1 MYESLHSGLNLELAL
16 FSTFVEDNGKE
27 RHIVITWTGPENV
40 DVQPGQQVP
49 WQGKNEFQVRIPF
62 HPGVE
67 GLNTVHIDMHGSSTA
82 AFDMGDEIAAWFTKY
97 LGFETRMAYLGNN
110 SRPVLG
116 SGAPNSNL
124 AVRKRLPSALYSLR
138 QLLPPILRP
147 KAERISFCDIAQF
160 LVVTAESNAELTR
173 RLREDPSADP
183 SVKMDVT
190 KFRPNIV
197 LSGSPSAFDEDYWA
211 ELAFQNRCGNI
222 RMAVTL
228 NCWRC
233 QSIVVDYNT
242 GKPATDAS
250 GLAWKKLS
258 RDRRVDKGWKYNP
271 VFGRYGFCA
280 ASETGKEIRVGD
292 EVLVTRRAQEV
303 SVFGMLCSSPPSPLL
318 LWRWKFA
325 IDSFIGLR
333 C

>member
-1 MYESLHSGLNLELAL
+1 
-16 FSTFVEDNGKE
+16 
-27 RHIVITWTGPENV
+27 
-40 DVQPGQQVP
+40 
-49 WQGKNEFQVRIPF
+49 
-62 HPGVE
+62 
-67 GLNTVHIDMHGSSTA
+67 MHGATTT

-116 SGAPNSNL
+116 SGAPNSDL
-124 AVRKRLPSALYSLR
+124 AMRKQLPTALYRLR
-138 QLLPPILRP
+138 QLLPPFLRP

-160 LVVTAESNAELTR
+160 LVVTKESNDELTR

-183 SVKMDVT
+183 DVEMDVT

-197 LSGSPSAFDEDYWA
+197 LSGSPAAFDEDYWA
-211 ELAFQNRCGNI
+211 ELAFGSGV

-233 QSIVVDYNT
+233 QSIVVDYST
-242 GKPATDAS
+242 GKPATDTS

-280 ASETGKEIRVGD
+280 ASDTGKEIRLGD
-292 EVLVTRRAQEV
+292 EVLVTRRAPEI
-303 SVFGMLCSSPPSPLL
+303 SVFGMSFSVRPFFSSCAGIAL
-318 LWRWKFA
+318 
-325 IDSFIGLR
+325 SFSFFIFPGHNYLVLMIFLHR
-333 C
+333 LAYVQGIVGRV